1 MRSLAKT
8 YLNADIQSGDHS
20 SIIDARVTMALFLT
34 KKSFFETKVKV
45 LNPSSWPILNTEE
58 GGESYDKSKYVFKGV
73 SKANSKK

>member
-1 MRSLAKT
+1 
-8 YLNADIQSGDHS
+8 
-20 SIIDARVTMALFLT
+20 MALFLT